1 MTKYDRD
8 MNEPFNQ
15 DMVTQSLQEQTPIQ
29 EDGIGRVGSIE
40 QALYEWN
47 GYGAYIVL
55 TAKDYERVVTKL
67 TELELLESVLGTEM
81 VVLPCFLDIPD
92 YDDEG

>member
-1 MTKYDRD
+1 

-15 DMVTQSLQEQTPIQ
+15 DMVTESLQEQTPIQ
-29 EDGIGRVGSIE
+29 GDGMGREGSIE

-47 GYGAYIVL
+47 GYGAYIVM
-55 TAKDYERVVTKL
+55 TAKDYERVVAKL
-67 TELELLESVLGTEM
+67 TELDLLEPVLGTEM

-92 YDDEG
+92 YDDLSGSQADT

>member
-15 DMVTQSLQEQTPIQ
+15 DKVTQSSQQQSHVQ
-29 EDGIGRVGSIE
+29 EDGIGSEGSIE

-47 GYGAYIVL
+47 GYGHYIVL

-92 YDDEG
+92 YDV

>member
-1 MTKYDRD
+1 

-15 DMVTQSLQEQTPIQ
+15 DIVTDSLPEQTAVQ
-29 EDGIGRVGSIE
+29 ENGIGIQGSIE
-40 QALYEWN
+40 QALYDWN

-55 TAKDYERVVTKL
+55 TAKDYERVVAKL
-67 TELELLESVLGTEM
+67 TELELLEPVLGTEM

-92 YDDEG
+92 YDDADGSQANS